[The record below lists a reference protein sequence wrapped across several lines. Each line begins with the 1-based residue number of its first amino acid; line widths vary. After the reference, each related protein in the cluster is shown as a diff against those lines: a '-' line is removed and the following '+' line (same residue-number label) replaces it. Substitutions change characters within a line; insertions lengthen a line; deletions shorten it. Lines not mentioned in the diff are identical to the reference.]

1 MAERPEF
8 AFVGAA
14 ACRDKKVGNCPQ
26 VAVNV
31 PGVVALRDSE
41 RPETIVTMTADAWA
55 TLTDAVKAGEF
66 DLSAPEE

>member
-1 MAERPEF
+1 MSTIPEF
-8 AFVGAA
+8 DFVSAA

-41 RPETIVTMTADAWA
+41 RPETIVTMTPGQWT
-55 TLTDAVKAGEF
+55 TLADAVKAGEF
-66 DLSAPEE
+66 DLSA

>member
-1 MAERPEF
+1 MGTMSSVSEYEF
-8 AFVGAA
+8 VSAA

-41 RPETIVTMTADAWA
+41 RPDTIVTMTADQWA

-66 DLSAPEE
+66 GLSA

>member
-1 MAERPEF
+1 MTKKYAFEF
-8 AFVGAA
+8 VSAA

-41 RPETIVTMTADAWA
+41 RPDTVVTMTAGQWM
-55 TLTDAVKAGEF
+55 TLADAVKAGEF
-66 DLSAPEE
+66 DLSV

>member
-1 MAERPEF
+1 MSTIPEF
-8 AFVGAA
+8 DFVSAA

-41 RPETIVTMTADAWA
+41 RPETIVTMTPDQWTTPA
-55 TLTDAVKAGEF
+55 DAVKAGEF
-66 DLSAPEE
+66 DLSA